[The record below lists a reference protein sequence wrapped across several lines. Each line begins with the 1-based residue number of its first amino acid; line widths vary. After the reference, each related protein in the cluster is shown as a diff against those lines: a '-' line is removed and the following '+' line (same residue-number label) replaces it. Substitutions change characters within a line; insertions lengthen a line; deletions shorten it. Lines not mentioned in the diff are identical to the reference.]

1 MAQPSRNDSAK
12 MTTFVTLIDG
22 PEALPIRGVFPTFKR
37 VSFEA
42 GRVL

>member
-12 MTTFVTLIDG
+12 MTTFVTLMDG
-22 PEALPIRGVFPTFKR
+22 PEAPPIRDVFPIFKR
-37 VSFEA
+37 APLEA

>member
-12 MTTFVTLIDG
+12 MTTFVTLMDD
-22 PEALPIRGVFPTFKR
+22 PEVLPIRGVFPIFKR
-37 VSFEA
+37 APFEA